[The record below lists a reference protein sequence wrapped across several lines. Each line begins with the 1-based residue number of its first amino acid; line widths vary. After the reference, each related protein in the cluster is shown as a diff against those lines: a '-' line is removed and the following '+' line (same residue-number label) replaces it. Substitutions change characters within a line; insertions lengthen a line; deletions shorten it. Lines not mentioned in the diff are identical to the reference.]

1 MYCSV
6 VAVAA
11 TVAAPPLA
19 GAAAAGEGPVS
30 IDGDA
35 GCEVGS
41 AVGLE
46 ALVMRRV
53 QRLLQRVVSWALT
66 SAAGSLVLARLL
78 AI

>member
-1 MYCSV
+1 MV
-6 VAVAA
+6 TAAAVAVAA
-11 TVAAPPLA
+11 PASA
-19 GAAAAGEGPVS
+19 GAAAAREGPVS

-35 GCEVGS
+35 VCEVGS
-41 AVGLE
+41 AVGVE

-53 QRLLQRVVSWALT
+53 QRLLKRVVSWALT